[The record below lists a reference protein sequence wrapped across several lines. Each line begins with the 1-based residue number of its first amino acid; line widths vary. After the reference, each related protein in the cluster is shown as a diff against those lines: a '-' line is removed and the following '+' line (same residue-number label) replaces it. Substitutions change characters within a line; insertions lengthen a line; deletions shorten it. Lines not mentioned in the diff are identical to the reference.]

1 MKEIKTRYFTFEPY
15 ECLAVEEYLE
25 MMAKQGWLLDTIN
38 RPFFRFK
45 KIEPQNLRFYVD
57 IPNVREDR
65 LGDYIE
71 YCKAAGWRYLDKLD
85 SNFIFYAEDNDKTID
100 IHTDQNEKFRV
111 VSKMSLSNIVLKI
124 ILILMCIYYVYMSLF
139 ISSPDDF
146 LASNLSI
153 ITFLAISVGGIS
165 STIKVINFFL
175 WRVKAK
181 RSLTKNEFMPYNNY
195 KQLKRKNIFSNLGSF
210 GMIILTILALINEN
224 IHSTKVLTIFFIS
237 TVIFALIIGVIVHFF
252 NSKKYYKYSNVILVL
267 GISVSVIYVMGTII
281 SLGAVSMIDKFTG
294 VERVKM
300 SIEDFGYK
308 QEKNPFNVYN
318 KSIIAEKLVYS
329 YHEDENSFRYTS
341 FKSKSFAVI
350 KFQEVTLLRKLKG
363 YGSDLEL
370 KKTKLP
376 EDIRV
381 YRDEE
386 KKSYVVVSEDRV
398 IDTRKEMDN
407 ISEDEFLDK
416 IYEKLILE

>member
-65 LGDYIE
+65 LGDYKE
-71 YCKAAGWRYLDKLD
+71 YCKAAGWEYLDKLD

-124 ILILMCIYYVYMSLF
+124 ILILMCAYLVYTCLF
-139 ISSPDDF
+139 AMDDF
-146 LASNLSI
+146 LASNSSI
-153 ITFLAISVGGIS
+153 ITFLAITVGGIS
-165 STIKVINFFL
+165 STIKVANFFI

-181 RSLTKNEFMPYNNY
+181 RSLSKNEFMPYNNY

-210 GMIILTILALINEN
+210 GMITLIILALINEN
-224 IHSTKVLTIFFIS
+224 IHNTKALSIFFVS
-237 TVIFALIIGVIVHFF
+237 LVVFGIFMGGIIYLF
-252 NSKKYYKYSNVILVL
+252 NSKKYYKYSNGILIL
-267 GISVSVIYVMGTII
+267 GYSVAFVYIMGAII
-281 SLGAVSMIDKFTG
+281 SLSFFSTVDKFTV
-294 VERVKM
+294 VEQVKM

-308 QEKNPFNVYN
+308 QDKDPFNVYD
-318 KSIIAEKLVYS
+318 KSIIAERVDYS
-329 YHEDENSFRYTS
+329 YYGDENSFSYTS
-341 FKSKSFAVI
+341 FKSKSFVVI
-350 KFQEVTLLRKLKG
+350 KFQEVTLLRRLKG
-363 YGSDLEL
+363 YGSDLKLEE
-370 KKTKLP
+370 TKLP
-376 EDIRV
+376 ENIRV
-381 YRDEE
+381 YSDEK

-398 IDTRKEMDN
+398 IDTRNRMDN
-407 ISEDEFLDK
+407 INEDEFLDK

>member
-1 MKEIKTRYFTFEPY
+1 MKEIKTRYFNFEPY

-45 KIEPQNLRFYVD
+45 RIEPQNLRFYVD

-71 YCKAAGWRYLDKLD
+71 YCRAAGWRYLDKLE

-111 VSKMSLSNIVLKI
+111 VSKMSLSNIVLRVI
-124 ILILMCIYYVYMSLF
+124 SILIYAFWVYMCLF
-139 ISSPDDF
+139 VMDDF
-146 LASNLSI
+146 LTSNLSI
-153 ITFLAISVGGIS
+153 ITVLTMTVGGIN

-181 RSLTKNEFMPYNNY
+181 RSLTQNEFMPYNNY
-195 KQLKRKNIFSNLGSF
+195 KQLKRKNIFSNLGVFGLIFFSF
-210 GMIILTILALINEN
+210 LAVINEN
-224 IHSTKVLTIFFIS
+224 IHNTKALSIFFIS
-237 TVIFALIIGVIVHFF
+237 LAVFAIFMGGIIYLF
-252 NSKKYYKYSNVILVL
+252 NSKKYYKYSNGILIL
-267 GISVSVIYVMGTII
+267 GYSVAVVYIIGATI
-281 SLGAVSMIDKFTG
+281 SLGSVSMIEKLTG
-294 VERVKM
+294 VKQVKM

-308 QEKNPFNVYN
+308 QEKDPFNVYD
-318 KSIIAEKLVYS
+318 KSIIAEKLDYS
-329 YHEDENSFRYTS
+329 YHGDENSFSYTS
-341 FKSKSFAVI
+341 FKSKYFTAI
-350 KFQEVTLLRKLKG
+350 KFQELKVIKREAK
-363 YGSDLEL
+363 YGSDLKL

-381 YRDEE
+381 YSDDE
-386 KKSYVVVSEDRV
+386 KKSYLVGSEDRV
-398 IDTRKEMDN
+398 IDIRKEMDN
-407 ISEDEFLDK
+407 IDEDEFLDK

>member
-65 LGDYIE
+65 LEDYIE

-111 VSKMSLSNIVLKI
+111 VSKMSLSNIVLRVI
-124 ILILMCIYYVYMSLF
+124 SILIYAFWIYICLF
-139 ISSPDDF
+139 VIDDF
-146 LASNLSI
+146 LTSNLSI

-181 RSLTKNEFMPYNNY
+181 RSLIKNEFMPYNNY

-210 GMIILTILALINEN
+210 GMITLTILALINEN
-224 IHSTKVLTIFFIS
+224 IHSTKVLTILFIS
-237 TVIFALIIGVIVHFF
+237 TVIFALIIGVIAHFF

-308 QEKNPFNVYN
+308 QEKDPFNVYD

-329 YHEDENSFRYTS
+329 YHEDENSFRYAS

-350 KFQEVTLLRKLKG
+350 KFQEVTLLRRLKG
-363 YGSDLEL
+363 YGSDLKL

-376 EDIRV
+376 ENIRV
-381 YRDEE
+381 YSDDE

-407 ISEDEFLDK
+407 INEDEFLDK

>member
-71 YCKAAGWRYLDKLD
+71 YCRAAGWRYLDKLE

-124 ILILMCIYYVYMSLF
+124 ILILMCAYWVYMSLF

-153 ITFLAISVGGIS
+153 ITFFAISVGGIS
-165 STIKVINFFL
+165 STIKVANFFI

-181 RSLTKNEFMPYNNY
+181 RSLSKNEFMPYNNY
-195 KQLKRKNIFSNLGSF
+195 KQLKRKNMFSNLGAL
-210 GMIILTILALINEN
+210 GMIFFSFLAVINEN
-224 IHSTKVLTIFFIS
+224 IHNTKALSIFFIS
-237 TVIFALIIGVIVHFF
+237 LVVFAIFIGVIIYMF
-252 NSKKYYKYSNVILVL
+252 NSKKYYKYSNGILIL
-267 GISVSVIYVMGTII
+267 GYSVAFVYIIGATI
-281 SLGAVSMIDKFTG
+281 SLGFFSTIEKFTG
-294 VERVKM
+294 VKQVKM

-308 QEKNPFNVYN
+308 QEKDPFNVYD

-341 FKSKSFAVI
+341 FKSKYFTAV
-350 KFQEVTLLRKLKG
+350 KFQELRVIKSREK

-381 YRDEE
+381 YSDDE

-407 ISEDEFLDK
+407 INEDEFLDK

>member
-25 MMAKQGWLLDTIN
+25 SMAKQGWLLDTIN

-45 KIEPQNLRFYVD
+45 RIEPQNLRFYVD

-65 LGDYIE
+65 LGDYID
-71 YCKAAGWRYLDKLD
+71 YCRAAGWRYLDKLD
-85 SNFIFYAEDNDKTID
+85 SNFIFYTEDNGKSID
-100 IHTDQNEKFRV
+100 IHTDQKEKFRV

-124 ILILMCIYYVYMSLF
+124 ILILMCAYWVYTCLF
-139 ISSPDDF
+139 VMDDF

-181 RSLTKNEFMPYNNY
+181 RSLSKNEFMPYNNY
-195 KQLKRKNIFSNLGSF
+195 KQLKRKNIFSNLGAF
-210 GMIILTILALINEN
+210 GLIFFNLLAVINEN
-224 IHSTKVLTIFFIS
+224 IHNTKVITIFFIS
-237 TVIFALIIGVIVHFF
+237 LAIFVAVMGVIIHFF
-252 NSKKYYKYSNVILVL
+252 NSKKYYKYSNGILTL
-267 GISVSVIYVMGTII
+267 GYSVAIIYIIGVTI
-281 SLGAVSMIDKFTG
+281 SLGLFSTVKKFTG
-294 VERVKM
+294 VDQVKM

-308 QEKNPFNVYN
+308 QEKDPFNVHD
-318 KSIIAEKLVYS
+318 KSIIAEKLDYS
-329 YHEDENSFRYTS
+329 YYGDENSFSYTS

-381 YRDEE
+381 YSDDE

-407 ISEDEFLDK
+407 ISEDEFLEK

>member
-25 MMAKQGWLLDTIN
+25 IMAKQGWLLDTIN

-45 KIEPQNLRFYVD
+45 RIEPQNLRFYVD

-71 YCKAAGWRYLDKLD
+71 YCKAAGWRYLDKLE

-124 ILILMCIYYVYMSLF
+124 ILILMCAYWVYTCLF
-139 ISSPDDF
+139 VMDDF
-146 LASNLSI
+146 LTSNLSI

-165 STIKVINFFL
+165 STIKVVNFFI

-181 RSLTKNEFMPYNNY
+181 RSLSKNEFMPYNNY
-195 KQLKRKNIFSNLGSF
+195 KQLKRKNIFSNLGAF
-210 GMIILTILALINEN
+210 GLIFFNLLAIINEN
-224 IHSTKVLTIFFIS
+224 IHNTKALSIFFIS
-237 TVIFALIIGVIVHFF
+237 LVIFAIFMGGIIYLF
-252 NSKKYYKYSNVILVL
+252 NSKKYYKYSNGILTL
-267 GISVSVIYVMGTII
+267 GYLVFFVYIMGATIYLGLFSTIE
-281 SLGAVSMIDKFTG
+281 KFTG
-294 VERVKM
+294 VEQVKM

-308 QEKNPFNVYN
+308 QEKDPFNVYD
-318 KSIIAEKLVYS
+318 KSIIAEKLDYS
-329 YHEDENSFRYTS
+329 YYGDENSFSYTT
-341 FKSKSFAVI
+341 FKSDYFIVI
-350 KFQEVTLLRKLKG
+350 KFHELMTIKREEK

-381 YRDEE
+381 YSDDE

-398 IDTRKEMDN
+398 IDTRNRMDN
-407 ISEDEFLDK
+407 INEDEFLDK

>member
-25 MMAKQGWLLDTIN
+25 MMAKQGWLLDRIN

-45 KIEPQNLRFYVD
+45 RIEPQNLRFYVD

-71 YCKAAGWRYLDKLD
+71 YCKAAGWRYLDKLE

-124 ILILMCIYYVYMSLF
+124 ILILMCAYWVYTCLF
-139 ISSPDDF
+139 VMDDF

-153 ITFLAISVGGIS
+153 ITFLAITVGGIS
-165 STIKVINFFL
+165 STIKVANFFI

-181 RSLTKNEFMPYNNY
+181 RSLSKNEFMPYNNY
-195 KQLKRKNIFSNLGSF
+195 KQLKRKNIFSNLGAF
-210 GMIILTILALINEN
+210 GMIFFSFLAVINEN
-224 IHSTKVLTIFFIS
+224 IHNKKVLSIFFIS
-237 TVIFALIIGVIVHFF
+237 LVIFAIFIGVIIYLF
-252 NSKKYYKYSNVILVL
+252 NSKKYYKYSNGILIL
-267 GISVSVIYVMGTII
+267 GYSVAFVYIIGVTI
-281 SLGAVSMIDKFTG
+281 SLGFFSTIEKFTG
-294 VERVKM
+294 VKQVEM

-308 QEKNPFNVYN
+308 QEKDPFYVYD

-381 YRDEE
+381 YSDEE

-398 IDTRKEMDN
+398 IDTREEMDN

>member
-1 MKEIKTRYFTFEPY
+1 MKEIKTRYFNFEPY

-25 MMAKQGWLLDTIN
+25 MMEKQGWLLDKIN

-71 YCKAAGWRYLDKLD
+71 YCRAAGWRYLDKLD

-111 VSKMSLSNIVLKI
+111 VSKISLSNIVLRVMT
-124 ILILMCIYYVYMSLF
+124 ILMWAFWVYMCLF
-139 ISSPDDF
+139 VMGDF
-146 LASNLSI
+146 LTSNLSI
-153 ITFLAISVGGIS
+153 ITFLAISVGGIN

-195 KQLKRKNIFSNLGSF
+195 KQLKRKNIFSNIGSF

-224 IHSTKVLTIFFIS
+224 IHNTKVLTIFFIS

-252 NSKKYYKYSNVILVL
+252 NSKKYYKYSNGILVL

-281 SLGAVSMIDKFTG
+281 SLGAVSMIDKFTV
-294 VERVKM
+294 VEQVKM

-308 QEKNPFNVYN
+308 QEKDPFNVYD

-329 YHEDENSFRYTS
+329 YHGDKNRFRYTS

-350 KFQEVTLLRKLKG
+350 KFQEVTLLRRLKG
-363 YGSDLEL
+363 YGSDLKL

-376 EDIRV
+376 ENIRV
-381 YRDEE
+381 YSDDEKE
-386 KKSYVVVSEDRV
+386 SYVVVSKDIV

-416 IYEKLILE
+416 VYEKLILE

>member
-1 MKEIKTRYFTFEPY
+1 MKEIKTRYFTFETY

-124 ILILMCIYYVYMSLF
+124 ILILMCAYWVYMSLF
-139 ISSPDDF
+139 ISSPDDV
-146 LASNLSI
+146 LASNSSI
-153 ITFLAISVGGIS
+153 IIFLAISVGGIS

-181 RSLTKNEFMPYNNY
+181 RNLSKNEFMPYNNY
-195 KQLKRKNIFSNLGSF
+195 KQLKRKNIFSNLGAF
-210 GMIILTILALINEN
+210 GMITLTILALINEN
-224 IHSTKVLTIFFIS
+224 IHNAKALSIFFIS
-237 TVIFALIIGVIVHFF
+237 LVVFGIFMGGIIYLF
-252 NSKKYYKYSNVILVL
+252 NSKKYYKYSNGILIL
-267 GISVSVIYVMGTII
+267 GYSVAFVYIMGAII
-281 SLGAVSMIDKFTG
+281 SLSLFPTIENFTG
-294 VERVKM
+294 VEQVKM
-300 SIEDFGYK
+300 NIEDFGYK
-308 QEKNPFNVYN
+308 QEKDPFNVHD
-318 KSIIAEKLVYS
+318 KSIIAEKLDYS
-329 YHEDENSFRYTS
+329 CYGDENSFSYTS

-381 YRDEE
+381 YSDDE

-407 ISEDEFLDK
+407 ISEDEFLEK

>member
-45 KIEPQNLRFYVD
+45 KIEPQNLKFYVD

-111 VSKMSLSNIVLKI
+111 VLRTSLVNIVLQI
-124 ILILMCIYYVYMSLF
+124 ILILVYALNVYMNLF
-139 ISSPDDF
+139 VVMPDD
-146 LASNLSI
+146 LLTSNLSI
-153 ITFLAISVGGIS
+153 ITFLGMGAVAIS
-165 STIKVINFFL
+165 STVKVSSFFA
-175 WRVKAK
+175 WIVKAK
-181 RSLTKNEFMPYNNY
+181 RNLSKNEFMPYNNY

-210 GMIILTILALINEN
+210 GMITLIILALINEN
-224 IHSTKVLTIFFIS
+224 IHNTKALSIFFVS
-237 TVIFALIIGVIVHFF
+237 LVIFAIFIGVIIYLF
-252 NSKKYYKYSNVILVL
+252 NSKKYYKYSNGILIL
-267 GISVSVIYVMGTII
+267 GYSVAFVYIMGAII
-281 SLGAVSMIDKFTG
+281 SLSFFSTVDKFTG

-308 QEKNPFNVYN
+308 QEKDPFNVYD
-318 KSIIAEKLVYS
+318 KSIIAERVDYS
-329 YHEDENSFRYTS
+329 YYGDENSFRYTS

-350 KFQEVTLLRKLKG
+350 KFQEVTLLRRLKG

-376 EDIRV
+376 ENIRV
-381 YRDEE
+381 YSDEE

-407 ISEDEFLDK
+407 INEDEFLDK

>member
-1 MKEIKTRYFTFEPY
+1 MKEIKTRYFNFEPY

-71 YCKAAGWRYLDKLD
+71 YCRAAGWTYLDKLD

-124 ILILMCIYYVYMSLF
+124 ILILMCAYWVYTCLF
-139 ISSPDDF
+139 VMDDF
-146 LASNLSI
+146 LTSNLSI

-165 STIKVINFFL
+165 STIKVANFFI

-195 KQLKRKNIFSNLGSF
+195 KQLKRKNIFSNLGAFGLIFFSF
-210 GMIILTILALINEN
+210 LAVINEN
-224 IHSTKVLTIFFIS
+224 IHNTKALSIFFIS
-237 TVIFALIIGVIVHFF
+237 LAVFAIFMGGIIYLF
-252 NSKKYYKYSNVILVL
+252 NSQKYYKYSNGILVL
-267 GISVSVIYVMGTII
+267 GYSVAFVYIIGATI
-281 SLGAVSMIDKFTG
+281 SLGSVSMVEKFTG
-294 VERVKM
+294 VEQVKM

-308 QEKNPFNVYN
+308 QEKEPFNVYD

-329 YHEDENSFRYTS
+329 YHKDENSFRYTS

-350 KFQEVTLLRKLKG
+350 RFQEVTLLRRLKG

-376 EDIRV
+376 ENIRV
-381 YRDEE
+381 YSDDE

-398 IDTRKEMDN
+398 IDTRNSMDN
-407 ISEDEFLDK
+407 INEDEFLDK